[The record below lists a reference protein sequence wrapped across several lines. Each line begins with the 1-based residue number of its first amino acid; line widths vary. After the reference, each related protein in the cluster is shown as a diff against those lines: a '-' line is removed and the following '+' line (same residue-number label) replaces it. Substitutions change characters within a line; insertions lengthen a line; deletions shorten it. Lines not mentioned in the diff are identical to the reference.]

1 MGSSQR
7 DPTVEYPSVTTV
19 LEVAEATRRFGGLV
33 AINAIDMSVKQ
44 GEIRGLIGPNG
55 AGKTTLL
62 NVIGGQLFP
71 SSGRIIFD
79 GSEVGRLR
87 ADRRAA
93 LGIRR
98 TFQNLKLFRD
108 MTVLENVMVGL
119 HTKTRTEVV
128 QAVLR
133 TPLQRREEAWMAQQ
147 ARQTLALVGLSDY
160 ESQPAAALPY
170 GHRRL
175 LEIARAIV
183 SKPRLLLLDEPA
195 AGLNRT
201 EAGELVHLIQRINV
215 EGITIILVEHHM
227 DVVMTACVTITVL
240 NHGRLL
246 AEGSP
251 EQIRDHP
258 EVIDA
263 YLGRGDIDER
273 IFGNA

>member
-1 MGSSQR
+1 MTAVS
-7 DPTVEYPSVTTV
+7 
-19 LEVAEATRRFGGLV
+19 RRFGGLV
-33 AINAIDMSVKQ
+33 AVDAVDISVPE

-62 NVIGGQLFP
+62 NLIGGQVSA
-71 SSGRIIFD
+71 SSGWIRLD
-79 GSEVGRLR
+79 GAESGDLR

-119 HTKTRTEVV
+119 HTKTRAEILRAIVRSPGQRAEEVWM
-128 QAVLR
+128 A
-133 TPLQRREEAWMAQQ
+133 EEA
-147 ARQTLALVGLSDY
+147 RRVLAVVGLS
-160 ESQPAAALPY
+160 EHAELHAASLAY

-183 SKPRLLLLDEPA
+183 ANPRLLLLDEPA

-201 EAGELVHLIQRINV
+201 EAAALVRLIRRINDNGV
-215 EGITIILVEHHM
+215 TIILVEHHM
-227 DVVMTACVTITVL
+227 DVVMTACGSITVL
-240 NHGRLL
+240 NYGRLL

-251 EQIRDHP
+251 EAIRNDP
-258 EVIDA
+258 AVIEA
-263 YLGRGDIDER
+263 YLGRGDIAEQVL
-273 IFGNA
+273 GHA

>member
-1 MGSSQR
+1 M
-7 DPTVEYPSVTTV
+7 TIM
-19 LEVAEATRRFGGLV
+19 LEVEQATRRFGGLV
-33 AINAIDMSVKQ
+33 AVDAVNMSVRQ

-62 NVIGGQLFP
+62 NVIGGQLP
-71 SSGRIIFD
+71 LSSGRLILD
-79 GSEVGRLR
+79 GAEVGGLR
-87 ADRRAA
+87 ADSRAA

-119 HTKTRTEVV
+119 HSKTRAEVI

-133 TPLQRREEAWMAQQ
+133 TRKQRREEAWMAEQ
-147 ARQTLALVGLSDY
+147 ASETLAVVGLSEY
-160 ESQPAAALPY
+160 EAQPAAALAY

-183 SKPRLLLLDEPA
+183 SRPRLLLLDEPA
-195 AGLNRT
+195 AGLNSS
-201 EAGELVHLIQRINV
+201 EAGDLVSLIRRINSQDV
-215 EGITIILVEHHM
+215 TIILVEHHM
-227 DVVMTACVTITVL
+227 DVVMTACAGITVL

-251 EQIRDHP
+251 EEIRNLP
-258 EVIDA
+258 AVINA
-263 YLGRGDIDER
+263 YLGHGEIDR
-273 IFGNA
+273 RAFGNA

>member
-1 MGSSQR
+1 
-7 DPTVEYPSVTTV
+7 
-19 LEVAEATRRFGGLV
+19 
-33 AINAIDMSVKQ
+33 MSVRQ

-62 NVIGGQLFP
+62 NVVGGQLSP

-79 GSEVGRLR
+79 GTEVDSLR

-98 TFQNLKLFRD
+98 TFQNLKLFRE

-119 HTKTRTEVV
+119 HTKTRAEVV

-133 TPLQRREEAWMAQQ
+133 TPGQRREEAWMAHQ
-147 ARQTLALVGLSDY
+147 ARHTLAMVGLAEY
-160 ESQPAAALPY
+160 ESQPAIALAY

-201 EAGELVHLIQRINV
+201 EAAELVRLIQRINSEDV
-215 EGITIILVEHHM
+215 TIILVEHHM
-227 DVVMTACVTITVL
+227 DVVMTACVSITVL

-251 EQIRDHP
+251 EEIRNHP

-263 YLGRGDIDER
+263 YLGRADIDDR
-273 IFGNA
+273 VFGDA